1 MNQQI
6 SLQNT
11 GTISIFQLQKAQ
23 STKSKENQTNQSN
36 KKLKKVILKRKK
48 TRQQYKKTE
57 DMQQCQKANQLLLQ
71 LDYVKY
77 NIAKNK
83 FLSMLHVTIIQ
94 T

>member
-11 GTISIFQLQKAQ
+11 GTIRMFQLQKAQ
-23 STKSKENQTNQSN
+23 STNPKENQRNQSN

-48 TRQQYKKTE
+48 PRQQYKKTA

-71 LDYVKY
+71 LD
-77 NIAKNK
+77 
-83 FLSMLHVTIIQ
+83 
-94 T
+94 